1 MSPLAQTVMSVGRRR
16 GAAYRGRDAPGGL
29 LRRRGSLCARS
40 GGTAILF
47 QRPEST
53 KTGPA
58 VEGEAASAPKI
69 GSVARGPSAPRP
81 GAATPPGRAPKMLLG
96 AKCSEKGP
104 PRRLPSCAERRA
116 GTAPAALSYP
126 PPPPRRASQPPAAP
140 CTSSTPIL
148 SLLLP
153 APSARDSTHL
163 GAAPILPLPPSASPW
178 SSPLA
183 PR

>member
-1 MSPLAQTVMSVGRRR
+1 MGREARR
-16 GAAYRGRDAPGGL
+16 H
-29 LRRRGSLCARS
+29 RS
-40 GGTAILF
+40 GSPFLSTTFTYTRRATCCGTEAASVRSRRAARQFI
-47 QRPEST
+47 ST
-53 KTGPA
+53 PRRAFGA
-58 VEGEAASAPKI
+58 VEGEAKKKI

-81 GAATPPGRAPKMLLG
+81 GAATLSRRAPKMLLG

-116 GTAPAALSYP
+116 GTASAALSYP
-126 PPPPRRASQPPAAP
+126 PPPPRHAGCTYLPAAP

>member
-1 MSPLAQTVMSVGRRR
+1 MPAGRPAAAQRQPLRSVGRH
-16 GAAYRGRDAPGGL
+16 GNFISTPG
-29 LRRRGSLCARS
+29 
-40 GGTAILF
+40 
-47 QRPEST
+47 EH

-58 VEGEAASAPKI
+58 VEGEAASAQKI
-69 GSVARGPSAPRP
+69 GPVARGPSAPRP
-81 GAATPPGRAPKMLLG
+81 GAATPPGFAPKMLLG
-96 AKCSEKGP
+96 AKCSEQGP

-126 PPPPRRASQPPAAP
+126 PPPPRRAGRTYLPAAP